1 MMQNIQGRLK
11 MEFPHYNCFPVI
23 TKLIVGLHALHA
35 SKSRVNA
42 VVVLKDR
49 HFDASYL
56 SNGCVLKYDKNSYAN
71 IGTVLTY
78 LGNSISRNVLQYY
91 AIIGCEKILFFFM
104 NGKNNSLKRSP

>member
-1 MMQNIQGRLK
+1 M
-11 MEFPHYNCFPVI
+11 
-23 TKLIVGLHALHA
+23 
-35 SKSRVNA
+35 
-42 VVVLKDR
+42 VVLKDR